1 MKRDALGEEA
11 IASLPAV
18 LLFSVFPLSFHS
30 YSGVTYYKYQ
40 VMLLCAAVCLV
51 CLLFSP
57 GRVRRHLRSALPA
70 LALALVY
77 FGWVTLSAFLGS
89 YADTLQAGKR
99 VTLYGAVRYEGL
111 ISQLSYLAFFL
122 TFTLLRPKRESV
134 LTSAATGLTVYVA
147 LVLLQY
153 LGINVLS
160 LFPDG
165 RSVQT
170 NYEFQGPIG
179 NIDLVSGY
187 LSLVVPLLLLSWVQT
202 QGPAWMVGSALLGVL
217 LECMMEVQSGLLA
230 MLLLGIGILCLG
242 HVRPALRSR
251 ACVALGGML
260 GCACVRKLVKLPW
273 LEGGALG
280 WTFRPSALLYLL
292 GALLLL
298 VAAAWLRR
306 NPGHAVKGRIVLALL
321 AALLLLFLLILYL
334 TPLGGEGSGLYE
346 AHELLHGRGKDAFGS
361 WRIGVWRLTLQM
373 SGKHLLLGTGPDT
386 FYYAF
391 ADYLAQTG
399 SYIGET
405 FDNPHNV
412 YLAILLH
419 SGLPALIAYLALV
432 ALCALRGF
440 RRRDAFSLAVAG
452 SVLVYSFQ
460 AFFSFSLCIVS
471 PMFYAMLGC
480 GDGEEREVDIR

>member
-1 MKRDALGEEA
+1 MKRGALGEEA

-122 TFTLLRPKRESV
+122 TFTLLRPKWESV

-202 QGPAWMVGSALLGVL
+202 QGPAWMVGSALL
-217 LECMMEVQSGLLA
+217 
-230 MLLLGIGILCLG
+230 
-242 HVRPALRSR
+242 
-251 ACVALGGML
+251 
-260 GCACVRKLVKLPW
+260 
-273 LEGGALG
+273 
-280 WTFRPSALLYLL
+280 
-292 GALLLL
+292 
-298 VAAAWLRR
+298 
-306 NPGHAVKGRIVLALL
+306 
-321 AALLLLFLLILYL
+321 
-334 TPLGGEGSGLYE
+334 
-346 AHELLHGRGKDAFGS
+346 
-361 WRIGVWRLTLQM
+361 
-373 SGKHLLLGTGPDT
+373 
-386 FYYAF
+386 
-391 ADYLAQTG
+391 
-399 SYIGET
+399 
-405 FDNPHNV
+405 
-412 YLAILLH
+412 
-419 SGLPALIAYLALV
+419 
-432 ALCALRGF
+432 
-440 RRRDAFSLAVAG
+440 
-452 SVLVYSFQ
+452 
-460 AFFSFSLCIVS
+460 
-471 PMFYAMLGC
+471 
-480 GDGEEREVDIR
+480 